1 MKNHL
6 DETRQLDRIE
16 KLDQGP
22 VPVVLDANWVNS
34 LGIMRGLGKLGLKSV
49 GINDTPAGVALYSR
63 HAIGLVGP
71 NPREDPQGL
80 IDLLVRI
87 GQRLH
92 TKGVLFLTDDN
103 YLKALSQNKAALE
116 PYYHF
121 TFPDYDVLEPLMDK
135 RRQYR
140 LADELGIAT
149 PRSLQ
154 VEKVE
159 DLSKWAKDAYPVLV
173 KGVSGKDFYHHY
185 HKQVLVFQTQA
196 ELEAMLADKPDIP
209 VLLQELIPGGEENL
223 YTAGIYMNE
232 AGEAKAVFTGR
243 KLRQY
248 PCNFG
253 TCTVGESL
261 PCADIVQPSIDL
273 LRRLE
278 FYGISQI
285 EYKYDPRDGRHKLIE
300 VNGRFWK
307 WHSLATASGVNLA
320 AAAYCDILGLPM
332 PRVAPQRYGLKWLE
346 LPEDLRGIV
355 KDVKAGEFC
364 LGQWLRTVAPPF
376 VFSVFAWDD
385 PRPWWM
391 MIWKSLTKMG
401 G

>member
-1 MKNHL
+1 MTNRL
-6 DETRQLDRIE
+6 DEAQQLAKIE

-34 LGIMRGLGKLGLKSV
+34 LGIMRGLGQMGLKSV
-49 GINDTPAGVALYSR
+49 GINDTPKGVALYSR

-71 NPREDPQGL
+71 NPRENPQGL
-80 IDLLVRI
+80 IDLLVRV
-87 GQRLH
+87 GQHLKS
-92 TKGVLFLTDDN
+92 KGVLFITDDN

-121 TFPDYDVLEPLMDK
+121 TFPDYDVLEALMDK
-135 RRQYR
+135 RRQYK
-140 LADELGIAT
+140 LAEELGIAT
-149 PRSLQ
+149 PRSMQ
-154 VEKVE
+154 VENAE
-159 DLSKWAKDAYPVLV
+159 DITKWPADAYPVLV
-173 KGVSGKDFYHHY
+173 KGLSGKDFYHHY
-185 HKQVLVFQTQA
+185 HRQVLVFQNKV
-196 ELEAMLADKPDIP
+196 ELEKMLADKPNVS

-232 AGEAKAVFTGR
+232 AGDAKAVFTGR

-248 PCNFG
+248 PRNFG
-253 TCTVGESL
+253 TCTVGESIA
-261 PCADIVQPSIDL
+261 CADIVQPSIEL
-273 LRRLE
+273 LRKLE

-285 EYKYDPRDGRHKLIE
+285 EYKYDARDGKYKLIE

-332 PRVAPQRYGLKWLE
+332 PRMAPQRYGLKWLE
-346 LPEDLRGIV
+346 LPDDLRGV
-355 KDVKAGEFC
+355 LKDIKAGEFH
-364 LGQWLRTVAPPF
+364 LGRWLRTVAPPC

-385 PRPWWM
+385 PRPWWKM
-391 MIWKSLTKMG
+391 VWKSLTKLS
-401 G
+401 